1 MQDSLGLRLNVVKSE
16 VPRVGANLDGAGT
29 PRDISF
35 LTPSEFSE
43 LPASGLIDPRRIRFS
58 QDEISPYFR
67 PPHGTVDDFIQGL
80 KNGTIDPSNITPIR
94 IVEKDG
100 LIHSLDNRRL
110 YSFQEA
116 GVQIPYTKLDV
127 VPKRQLFK
135 FDTQNEGVS
144 VFVRPRK
151 D

>member
-1 MQDSLGLRLNVVKSE
+1 
-16 VPRVGANLDGAGT
+16 
-29 PRDISF
+29 
-35 LTPSEFSE
+35 
-43 LPASGLIDPRRIRFS
+43 
-58 QDEISPYFR
+58 
-67 PPHGTVDDFIQGL
+67 
-80 KNGTIDPSNITPIR
+80 
-94 IVEKDG
+94 VEKDG